1 MAGNVICSKCG
12 QANEADQTFCASCG
26 AFLEWAGQR
35 VEGDE
40 SSARPA
46 SPPATP
52 PPAVPVDTRPSELAG
67 LARPRPTEPNAP
79 AADQPP
85 PVSPV
90 RPGPSIRSV
99 PAGPA
104 DSPGPIGSL
113 ASPARIAPPD
123 PTIACPS
130 CGRANPLDRT
140 FCHSCGA
147 LLRPKPAEPAAR
159 RRGAGS
165 GIYRPL
171 SILLLIAII
180 LLGSFLLTRLTV
192 HSGGPGP
199 TPSAVIG
206 WSVAG

>member
-35 VEGDE
+35 VEGDD
-40 SSARPA
+40 SGA
-46 SPPATP
+46 PPAP
-52 PPAVPVDTRPSELAG
+52 PPAAPPPAAPGPGELAG

-90 RPGPSIRSV
+90 RPGPSVRSV

-104 DSPGPIGSL
+104 DSTGPIGSL

-130 CGRANPLDRT
+130 CGRPNPLDRT

-147 LLRPKPAEPAAR
+147 LLRPKPAEPAGR
-159 RRGAGS
+159 RRGAAGS

-206 WSVAG
+206 WSLAG